1 MSNLLDLI
9 QSQMD
14 DKLVGQLTRQ
24 LGVND
29 RQQASTAVNGVVST
43 LVSALAK
50 NATNPKQASGLYNAI
65 ERDHDGSILDNLQDY
80 LTGNFQPKP
89 EQQRALNG
97 QGILKHLLGDKQ
109 NDAASML
116 SQQTGLDSSKVMDLM
131 TRMAPVVMGL
141 LGKQK
146 REQGLDVGGLAG
158 LLTNTVN
165 QQKSS
170 GNTFVDLATSFL
182 DKDGDGSALDD
193 VAGMVGKGLLS
204 RLFGRK

>member
-1 MSNLLDLI
+1 MPNLLDLI

-14 DKLVGQLTRQ
+14 DNLVGQLTNQ

-29 RQQASTAVNGVVST
+29 NKQTSSAMQGVMST

-50 NATNPKQASGLYNAI
+50 NAANPERANGLFNAL
-65 ERDHDGSILDNLQDY
+65 EKDHDGSILDNLQDY
-80 LTGNFQPKP
+80 ISGNFQPKP

-97 QGILKHLLGDKQ
+97 QGILKHLLGDRQ

-116 SQQTGLDSSKVMDLM
+116 SKQTGMDSSKVMDLM
-131 TRMAPVVMGL
+131 ARMAPVVMGL

-146 REQGLDVGGLAG
+146 REQGLDIGGLTG
-158 LLTNTVN
+158 LLTNTVS

-170 GNTFVDLATSFL
+170 GNTFIDMATNFL

-193 VAGMVGKGLLS
+193 VAGMVGKSLFS

>member
-9 QSQMD
+9 QSQLD
-14 DKLVGQLTRQ
+14 DKVVGQLSNQ

-29 RQQASTAVNGVVST
+29 PRQASTAVQGVVST

-50 NATNPKQASGLYNAI
+50 NAATPEKAEGLYKAI
-65 ERDHDGSILDNLQDY
+65 EKDHDGSILDNLQDY
-80 LTGNFQPKP
+80 LTGKMQPKP

-97 QGILKHLLGDKQ
+97 QGIVKHLLGEKQ
-109 NDAASML
+109 TAAASMI
-116 SQQTGLDSSKVMDLM
+116 SEQTGLDSSKVMDLM

-146 REQGLDVGGLAG
+146 KEQGLDMSGLAG
-158 LLTNTVN
+158 LLTNTVS

-170 GNTFVDLATSFL
+170 GNSFMDMATNFL

-193 VAGMVGKGLLS
+193 VAGMVGKGLFS
-204 RLFGRK
+204 RFFGRK

>member
-9 QSQMD
+9 QSQLD
-14 DKLVGQLTRQ
+14 DNLVGQLSNQ

-50 NATNPKQASGLYNAI
+50 NAATPERAAGLYNAI

-80 LTGNFQPKP
+80 LTGNLQPKP

-131 TRMAPVVMGL
+131 SRMAPVVMGL

-146 REQGLDVGGLAG
+146 REQGLDMGGLAG
-158 LLTNTVN
+158 LLTNTVS

-170 GNTFVDLATSFL
+170 GNSFIDMATSFL

-193 VAGMVGKGLLS
+193 VAGMVGKGLFS